1 MLEDLEK
8 LMSSALALLGWLDI
22 NFANLLCKESQKR
35 AWNWLIN
42 SQNLNSILK
51 KRISSKNMEVLSN
64 VCMTHMK
71 CGIYPK
77 EEEKKKKQE
86 QQKVVLIAKKW

>member
-1 MLEDLEK
+1 MLEDLEIH
-8 LMSSALALLGWLDI
+8 MSSALALLGWLDI

-71 CGIYPK
+71 CGIYLK

-86 QQKVVLIAKKW
+86 QQKVVLIAKLW